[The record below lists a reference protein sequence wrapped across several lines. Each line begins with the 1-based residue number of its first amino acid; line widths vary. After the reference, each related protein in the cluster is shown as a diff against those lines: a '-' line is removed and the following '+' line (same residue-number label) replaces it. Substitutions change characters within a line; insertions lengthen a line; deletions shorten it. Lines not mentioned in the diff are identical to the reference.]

1 MKKLSVQPLRLSQS
15 RFLSFRIFHQKI
27 QEIRNLSHV
36 SIIIKTQR
44 KFTKSNYINRD
55 CCDFF
60 TAGSNKKTSF
70 QSRTPARSAFYDYPM
85 ELP

>member
-55 CCDFF
+55 GCKTLFF
-60 TAGSNKKTSF
+60 NCWEQQENKFSK
-70 QSRTPARSAFYDYPM
+70 
-85 ELP
+85 

>member
-1 MKKLSVQPLRLSQS
+1 MKKLSVQPLRLSQL

-55 CCDFF
+55 GCETLFF
-60 TAGSNKKTSF
+60 HCWEQQENKFSK
-70 QSRTPARSAFYDYPM
+70 
-85 ELP
+85 